1 MLIKFEIPALAP
13 GVILKVKGL
22 MGEAEVQFKPGQ
34 DKHKKEWVM
43 KKALPLLDS
52 VSLPKIP
59 SWLTKPVK
67 EAAVSIIIDTV
78 WAVER
83 GAE

>member
-13 GVILKVKGL
+13 DVILKVKGL
-22 MGEAEVQFKPGQ
+22 MGEAEVKFKPGQ

-43 KKALPLLDS
+43 KKALPLLAA

-59 SWLTKPVK
+59 PWLNKPIK

-78 WAVER
+78 WAMER
-83 GAE
+83 GTA